1 MNQGRFISRN
11 ARYWRDH
18 TAIIFNDIRI
28 SYGQLDARS
37 NRLAS
42 ALLGLGLAKGDRVA
56 IQAWNRP
63 EIIELECALYKAGLV
78 KVALN
83 ARLAPAE
90 LVETVNNADARVLL
104 IDRAHMDSVMAVA
117 GELPGIEHIVVIGA
131 AYGQDEGRA
140 QLPALAPGRRSYSYE
155 GLLAAAADHNPDAEM
170 QADDLAVLHF
180 TSGSTGKLKAAMQ
193 TVGNRLASLR
203 KVVMGRMRAD
213 PGDVLALAGPI
224 THASGMFMQP
234 FLFQGGTIL
243 LHERFDPERFLAA
256 AQQYRAKFTFMVPT
270 MVNMLIT
277 HPSLHR
283 YDLSALRQISYGGAP
298 MAPARIREAWEA
310 LGPVL
315 AQGYGA
321 GETTG
326 GMVMLSNA
334 DHGRAMQ
341 AKPELLQSCGRPFG
355 ETEVRLLDDR
365 GVPVP
370 DGEIGE
376 IAVRGPDV
384 FAGYW
389 REPELSAQA
398 LRDGWCHTGDLARSD
413 EEGYLYIV
421 DRKKD
426 MIISGGFN
434 VYPTEVEQALYQHPA
449 VFEACVF
456 GVPDD
461 MWGESVKAAVV
472 LKQGASVD
480 AAALAAH
487 CKALLA
493 DFKKPRSIEILDELP
508 KNSNGKIS
516 RKMLK
521 DPYWTGQD
529 RRVG

>member
-28 SYGQLDARS
+28 SYSQLDTRT

-56 IQAWNRP
+56 VQAWNRP

-78 KVALN
+78 KVGLN

-104 IDRAHMDSVMAVA
+104 VDRAHWDSVMAVA
-117 GELPGIEHIVVIGA
+117 ADLPGVEHIVAIGA
-131 AYGQDEGRA
+131 SYGQEDAGARSPAHPAGGRA
-140 QLPALAPGRRSYSYE
+140 YSYE

-170 QADDLAVLHF
+170 QASDLAVLHF

-193 TVGNRLASLR
+193 TVGNRMASLR

-298 MAPARIREAWEA
+298 MAPARIREAWEV

-326 GMVMLSNA
+326 GMIMLSTA

-341 AKPELLQSCGRPFG
+341 ARPELLLSCGRPFG
-355 ETEVRLLDDR
+355 ETEVRLLDDQ

-370 DGEIGE
+370 AGEIGE

-389 REPELSAQA
+389 REPELSAKA
-398 LRDGWCHTGDLARSD
+398 LHGEWCHTGDLARAD
-413 EEGYLYIV
+413 EEGYMYIV

-434 VYPTEVEQALYQHPA
+434 VYPTEVEQVLYQHPE

-461 MWGESVKAAVV
+461 LWGESVKAAVV
-472 LKQGASVD
+472 LKPGAAVD

-493 DFKKPRSIEILDELP
+493 DFKKPRSIEILNELP
-508 KNSNGKIS
+508 KNPNGKIS

-521 DPYWTGQD
+521 DPYWAGQD